1 MINGMRRRLMALEA
15 VVPQSTAWWDLTA
28 LSEDDLHF
36 LSVIADQEVDTDEK
50 PTSDER
56 ARLRAISDRI
66 TRAERPADGDLPSG
80 WIAR

>member
-1 MINGMRRRLMALEA
+1 MTGSMARRLRALEA
-15 VVPQSTAWWDLTA
+15 IGPQPLVWWDLLA
-28 LSEDDLHF
+28 LTEAEIDF
-36 LSVIADQEVDTDEK
+36 LGLIADREVDTDEK
-50 PTSDER
+50 PTPDER